1 MLAVVPYSFGAT
13 REVDAMALIVP
24 MRHFDSYTRDDLD
37 YALYET
43 PRAPALRAAA
53 STVVRSIHA
62 LPDAMGCDLRQLE
75 VYLGRAGADYGYLR
89 NRWQAR
95 FEAFNRAPSTH
106 AMVVVR
112 APTGKLRDQRWE
124 RAGHLIVNALTRNNA
139 LCCANALTG
148 DSGAWPDTDE
158 CVIYVVARTRKGP
171 AGHGVDDRALH
182 RAMGELLLEDGLDD
196 GVVRDVGKTILHTD
210 DYEPHELLEPST
222 EEGEDEEEHVVYT
235 CRRDGCD
242 YAALDGNYGFCGK
255 HRSYVPE
262 GTKRCRVCDRAALAG
277 NYGFCG
283 YHRK

>member
-1 MLAVVPYSFGAT
+1 
-13 REVDAMALIVP
+13 MALIVP
-24 MRHFDSYTRDDLD
+24 MQRFDNYTRDDLD
-37 YALYET
+37 YAIYET
-43 PRAPALRAAA
+43 PRAPTLRAAA

-62 LPDAMGCDLRQLE
+62 LPDAMSCDLRQLD
-75 VYLGRAGADYGYLR
+75 VYLGRAGANYNYVK
-89 NRWQAR
+89 NRWLTR
-95 FEAFNRAPSTH
+95 FEAFDFAPSTH

-112 APTGKLRDQRWE
+112 TSTGKLRDQRWE

-148 DSGAWPDTDE
+148 DSGRWPETNE

-171 AGHGVDDRALH
+171 AGHGVADHALH

-196 GVVRDVGKTILHTD
+196 GVVRDVGKTILNTG
-210 DYEPHELLEPST
+210 DYEPHEMLEPT
-222 EEGEDEEEHVVYT
+222 AEEDDEEEEVYT
-235 CRRDGCD
+235 CRREGCD
-242 YAALDGNYGFCGK
+242 YAAIEGNYGFCGK

-262 GTKRCRVCDRAALAG
+262 GIKRCRVCDRAALAG